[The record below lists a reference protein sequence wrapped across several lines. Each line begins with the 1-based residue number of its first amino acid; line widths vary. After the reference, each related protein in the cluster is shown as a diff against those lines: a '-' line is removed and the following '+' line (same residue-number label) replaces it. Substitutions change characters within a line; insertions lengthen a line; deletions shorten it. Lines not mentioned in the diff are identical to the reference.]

1 VSLPHF
7 HFSLPYCQRPLTPG
21 ADGVVHSTTKYLSGH
36 VLIIGG
42 AVVSSHV
49 NFVRGELY
57 RMFKILGDVASPHD
71 AWLGNIGLKTF
82 EVRMQRTCANA
93 MQVARFLETDRR
105 VAQVY
110 YSGLESHPQYE
121 LARRQMT
128 DPGGMI
134 TIDLKGRLKNRIF

>member
-1 VSLPHF
+1 
-7 HFSLPYCQRPLTPG
+7 
-21 ADGVVHSTTKYLSGH
+21 
-36 VLIIGG
+36 
-42 AVVSSHV
+42 
-49 NFVRGELY
+49 
-57 RMFKILGDVASPHD
+57 
-71 AWLGNIGLKTF
+71 
-82 EVRMQRTCANA
+82 